1 MKNLSKNPFLA
12 FGVSADADLAEIRK
26 VAQRQIMEHRLD
38 GGANSPAARRI
49 ETALEQLQ
57 DPVERFHWGLY
68 WPELTKEEVE
78 SFRADPIL
86 STLADNP
93 TQDGATAY
101 DRLAAHTHSD
111 IHAHNLGVL
120 SLLQAIAATEAAQKS
135 TPDDTSDDIA
145 CAQLWKRAF
154 QHLLPIASSESFWL
168 RKKLWARELGDK
180 RLNDAKL
187 ASIRESYIPELL
199 APIGSV
205 ITAALLAGHS
215 SVAKVYV
222 NIFRTSGFADT
233 FVDATLSTVYKP
245 LADRI
250 ERTVQGLKTQ
260 LQDVAKT
267 VTSEHVF
274 AQLLASFECDAMKD
288 IEAMLAVG
296 DLPGYAEE
304 HARDTAA
311 QFLRELSVSSWNR
324 GNHSALAERTI
335 ALATRIADSAS
346 IRTQLNEDKATI
358 AKLVQ
363 ERQEEQ
369 RLAPRFAQLKQLL
382 DAKKWQ
388 EALPVI
394 SELQAAT
401 SGTERQKMAKLHFTI
416 SNNLAGEYFK
426 RAAEALKSR
435 SFAEAHRNIDEALR
449 YSLDLELIALLL
461 DARARLPRNGLAHAV
476 NQAQKAGCLMYLL
489 APPIIIALKYA
500 T

>member
-1 MKNLSKNPFLA
+1 MKNLSKSPFLN
-12 FGVSADADLAEIRK
+12 FGVSADADLSEIRK

-38 GGANSPAARRI
+38 GGANSPSARRI

-68 WPELTKEEVE
+68 WPELTTEEAE
-78 SFRADPIL
+78 RFRADPVL

-93 TQDGATAY
+93 RQDGATAY
-101 DRLAAHTHSD
+101 ERIAANTHPDIRL
-111 IHAHNLGVL
+111 HNIGVL
-120 SLLQAIAATEAAQKS
+120 SLLQAIAATEAAQKA
-135 TPDDTSDDIA
+135 TPDDTSDDLA
-145 CAQLWKRAF
+145 CAALWKRAF
-154 QHLLPIASSESFWL
+154 HHLLPVATSESFWM
-168 RKKLWARELGDK
+168 RKKLWARDLGDK

-187 ASIRESYIPELL
+187 ASIREGYIPELL

-215 SVAKVYV
+215 SVAKAYV
-222 NIFRTSGFADT
+222 ALFRTSGFADT

-250 ERTVQGLKTQ
+250 ERNVQGLKAQ
-260 LQDVAKT
+260 LQEVAMT
-267 VTSEHVF
+267 ANSEHVF
-274 AQLLASFECDAMKD
+274 AQLLSNFERDALKD
-288 IEAMLAVG
+288 LDVMLAVG

-311 QFLRELSVSSWNR
+311 QFLRELSISSWNR

-369 RLAPRFAQLKQLL
+369 RLAPRFAQLKQML
-382 DAKKWQ
+382 DAKKWR

-394 SELQAAT
+394 SEIQAAT
-401 SGTERQKMAKLHFTI
+401 SGTERQHMAKLHATI

-426 RAAEALKSR
+426 RAAEALKSH
-435 SFAEAHRNIDEALR
+435 SFAEAHRNIAEALR
-449 YSLDLELIALLL
+449 YSTDPELRALLL
-461 DARARLPRNGLAHAV
+461 AAQARLPRNGLAHAV
-476 NQAQKAGCLMYLL
+476 NQVQKAGCLVYLL
-489 APPIIIALKYA
+489 APPIIIALRYA
-500 T
+500 I